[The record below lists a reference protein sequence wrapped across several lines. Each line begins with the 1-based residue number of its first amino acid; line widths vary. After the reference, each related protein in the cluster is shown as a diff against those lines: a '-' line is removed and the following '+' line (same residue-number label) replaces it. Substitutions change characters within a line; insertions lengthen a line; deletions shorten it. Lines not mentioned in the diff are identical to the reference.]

1 MRKRGKRQRGEGGR
15 KETESEGE
23 RKEVRRV
30 LGSLY
35 PNTEFH
41 TFTSRT
47 LTVQPH
53 SQAEQCAKCCLSVLV
68 LFWF

>member
-1 MRKRGKRQRGEGGR
+1 MREVGRRQRGEGGR

-23 RKEVRRV
+23 RKEIRRV

-41 TFTSRT
+41 MFTQQNTNST
-47 LTVQPH
+47 ASFPG
-53 SQAEQCAKCCLSVLV
+53 
-68 LFWF
+68 